1 MVLEDDYHIN
11 KGNNNDVIVENGDGN
26 DNGEDN
32 NYDNVNNHDVQMLE
46 QEKTLDVYV
55 KKANKSL
62 FKWC

>member
-1 MVLEDDYHIN
+1 MLEDDYHIN

-46 QEKTLDVYV
+46 LEKTLDVYV
-55 KKANKSL
+55 KKANKPL